1 MFSRAQIETEP
12 GRRRHG
18 RTIAFAGAA
27 LISLLLGTSAE
38 AETFVMQNEPHLRHA
53 RELVLAALDA
63 AGMKAD
69 FRDAPI
75 GNERRNM
82 FMMSEGQT
90 HLDMMPATPER
101 LKLVAEGRLRMI
113 PIPLD
118 RGMLG
123 YRVNFVLRSQQDK
136 LAHVRTAADL
146 AAFTIGQNVGWM
158 DTAIYR
164 AAGIPTK
171 DVKDWAN
178 GEFAQPMEAGYIDLF
193 PLGLEETLDYF
204 LKHVQERYPQ
214 LTVDSHILVHY
225 PWFRFVWVSPKADA
239 DALYEALQRG
249 FDILVANGRFLEIW
263 NSHNRRLPAH
273 EFVRRTVIEIP
284 NPFYD
289 HHLVPLRYRPL
300 LIRLGAK

>member
-1 MFSRAQIETEP
+1 MVW
-12 GRRRHG
+12 
-18 RTIAFAGAA
+18 FAVMA
-27 LISLLLGTSAE
+27 LIFALLGFPAN

-53 RELVLAALDA
+53 RALVLAALDA

-69 FRDAPI
+69 FRDAPL

-82 FMMSEGQT
+82 AMISDGYT

-113 PIPLD
+113 PVPLD
-118 RGMLG
+118 RGLLG
-123 YRVNFVLRSQQDK
+123 YRINFVLRSQRDK
-136 LAHVRTAADL
+136 LAHVKTAADL
-146 AAFTIGQNVGWM
+146 TAFTMGQNVGWM
-158 DTAIYR
+158 DGAIYR

-178 GEFAQPMEAGYIDLF
+178 GEFAQQMEAGYIDLF

-204 LKHVQERYPQ
+204 LGHVQKYYPQ
-214 LTVDSHILVHY
+214 LTVDPYILVYY

-239 DALYEALQRG
+239 DELYEALQRG
-249 FDILVANGRFLEIW
+249 FDILVADGRFLEIW
-263 NSHNRRLPAH
+263 NRYNRPLPAH
-273 EFVRRTVIEIP
+273 EFIRRTVIKIP

-289 HHLVPLRYRPL
+289 DRLVPPRYRSL
-300 LIRLGAK
+300 LIRLEGT